1 METSQIIWL
10 VVGGLILIG
19 RGIAY
24 FTNKDYLKYANIFS
38 PILNS
43 ALVVLQ
49 TVGGLM
55 PDNTVIKTAVAV
67 VSTAIEAA
75 GYAEKLWLQGDI
87 DKEKRPENAKEYITY
102 TLAQADI
109 EITDS
114 LQAIIDGIIALTC
127 YFMPHHSKD
136 SE

>member
-19 RGIAY
+19 LGIAY

>member
-43 ALVVLQ
+43 ARVVLQ